1 MTKDELIQYIQNM
14 DQKQA
19 IKYGSIGFAL
29 LLVLFIMF
37 SCGPRKGTMMYGIC
51 RSFLE
56 LQVAYPETINHRLVE
71 QYPKA
76 VRIYYTQRDPYGGY
90 TQQMIECAYKQDPQ
104 RGWIL
109 GAVEVNR
116 REMDIPI
123 IQKFNQT
130 LPAVVSAEPDL
141 VLPSPIP
148 LDITS
153 YNH

>member
-1 MTKDELIQYIQNM
+1 MTKDQLVQYIQNI

-19 IKYGSIGFAL
+19 IKYGSISFAFVLIL
-29 LLVLFIMF
+29 LIMF
-37 SCGPRKGTMMYGIC
+37 SCGPREGTMMYGIC

-56 LQVAYPETINHRLVE
+56 LQVAYPESIQHRMVE

-109 GAVEVNR
+109 GVVEINR
-116 REMDIPI
+116 KKFDSAI

-130 LPAVVSAEPDL
+130 LSAVVSAEPDL
-141 VLPSPIP
+141 VLPPPIP
-148 LDITS
+148 LDIS
-153 YNH
+153 IYNH